1 MGNLTLVY
9 CPKDKWGP
17 EKQVIILLHQLD
29 YNSDI
34 TDYKK

>member
-17 EKQVIILLHQLD
+17 EKQVVIFIN
-29 YNSDI
+29 YFCYIN
-34 TDYKK
+34 